1 MKFIAASFLG
11 FAALMTVC
19 IAASMPFT
27 HMHTHHIESNDSVR
41 GIDRCTAMGLRDIPG
56 VVCSYG
62 R

>member
-1 MKFIAASFLG
+1 MKFIVTSFIG
-11 FAALMTVC
+11 FAAASAVC

-41 GIDRCTAMGLRDIPG
+41 GIDRCTAMGLRGIPD